1 MWSKETLELQTKVL
15 DGASGPK
22 TVLTSATLLR
32 KQRTRGK
39 SCSLFCSYTIIY
51 RLIISV
57 KSVNR
62 RILTLSILEFYHF
75 HLKYGNWRIYRCSF
89 SFFIRDV
96 RPKFEC
102 VLEKSQ
108 DDCLK
113 AIKIGNA
120 ELLVVEGG
128 WASHAIKNF
137 NTIPIIAESYGP
149 GSTDLG
155 ERAAVAV
162 IKKSSSINKIG
173 KK

>member
-1 MWSKETLELQTKVL
+1 ML

-22 TVLTSATLLR
+22 TLLTSVMLLQ

-39 SCSLFCSYTIIY
+39 SRSLFCSYTIIY
-51 RLIISV
+51 RPIISV
-57 KSVNR
+57 NWQVAML
-62 RILTLSILEFYHF
+62 IFEFYRF
-75 HLKYGNWRIYRCSF
+75 NLKQDNWRIYRCSF
-89 SFFIRDV
+89 SCFVRDV

-102 VLEKSQ
+102 LLEKSQ

-120 ELLVVEGG
+120 ELLVIEGG
-128 WASHAIKNF
+128 WASHAIKDF
-137 NTIPIIAESYGP
+137 NAIPIIAESYGP
-149 GSTDLG
+149 GSTDFG